1 MLAANN
7 SFRMLGYARR
17 IALIVGLMALALVA
31 GVAGRFYLDLQD
43 FAQDRV
49 VEVGATYLP
58 YDNVAAMTRDTDL
71 VVLGRVIGEGKTHL
85 VRQSLDRPRPFQAP
99 AAETLPAGKNDSGV
113 LAQPS
118 SATSGQ
124 SFDLPVTTFT
134 IAVERVLHGTAQPK
148 QLTVTQPGGKLATP
162 TFPGGPQI
170 TRTVQ
175 FEHDPALQSGDRH
188 LLFLRAAGDGTYYIV
203 GGPQGRLTID
213 RTEKVH
219 PIDRAAPAVRCRDGV
234 RMDVLLCEVAAFR

>member
-1 MLAANN
+1 MFATNN
-7 SFRMLGYARR
+7 SFRMLGHARR
-17 IALIVGLMALALVA
+17 IAQIVGLMTLALIA
-31 GVAGRFYLDLQD
+31 GIAGRFYLDLQD

-49 VEVGATYLP
+49 VEVGASYMP
-58 YDNVAAMTRDTDL
+58 YDNVAAMTRDADL
-71 VVLGRVIGEGKTHL
+71 VVLGRVIGEGQTHL
-85 VRQSLDRPRPFQAP
+85 VPQSLDRPRPFQAP
-99 AAETLPAGKNDSGV
+99 AAETLPAGKSDSGV

-148 QLTVTQPGGKLATP
+148 QLTVSQPGGKLATP
-162 TFPGGPQI
+162 TFPGGPQV

-175 FEHDPALQSGDRH
+175 FEHDPALQSGERH

-219 PIDRAAPAVRCRDGV
+219 PIDPAAPAVRGRDGE
-234 RMDVLLCEVAAFR
+234 RMDVLLSEVAAVR